1 MQLFSPFPKPFVVFF
16 LFFESFCVLK
26 VLFRLEKVVSLVL
39 KTLESVSFYFF
50 QFYFFKDMFSVSEI
64 FYEININCNSMQ
76 KN

>member
-1 MQLFSPFPKPFVVFF
+1 MQLFSPFPKYFVVFF
-16 LFFESFCVLK
+16 FFFESFCVVK
-26 VLFRLEKVVSLVL
+26 VFFRLEKVVSLVL